1 MAKTLILLQLVFF
14 LACSSLPAAD
24 QNPFSSGNTSEHS
37 ISSPAPHMSFLTR
50 IALVQQQL
58 KQRMTGL
65 IKEVKAGQSLQPL
78 FVVLLIAFGYG
89 LVHAAGPGHGKAVAM
104 SFILSRNPS
113 ITTGLLFGTLVALFH
128 GFSGAACVLALH
140 FILQKSVSGTLASV
154 SYVTQVVSFSL
165 IALLGLGILIKNG
178 WGILTRFRAEA
189 IQEAAENKEKKA
201 GLLPWAMAVGL
212 VPCPGVVMVMLFC
225 LSMGVL
231 ALGLALAACVSLGM
245 AATISLVVIAV
256 VTGKAGLLRM
266 MPEGKVALL
275 ENVVGLVSGIAIALL
290 GTMFLFTTVHVA
302 GL

>member
-24 QNPFSSGNTSEHS
+24 QNPFSSGNTSENS
-37 ISSPAPHMSFLTR
+37 ISRPAPHRSFLNR
-50 IALVQQQL
+50 VALVQQQL

-65 IKEVKAGQSLQPL
+65 IKEVKAGKSVQPL
-78 FVVLLIAFGYG
+78 LVVLLIAFGYG

-113 ITTGLLFGTLVALFH
+113 IATGLLFGTLVALFH
-128 GFSGAACVLALH
+128 GLSGAVSVLALH
-140 FILQKSVSGTLASV
+140 FILQKSVSSTLASV

-178 WGILTRFRAEA
+178 WGILMRFRTESA
-189 IQEAAENKEKKA
+189 QEAAEHKDSKG

-231 ALGLALAACVSLGM
+231 PLGLALAACVSLGM

-266 MPEGKVALL
+266 MPEGRVALV
-275 ENVVGLVSGIAIALL
+275 EGVVGLVSGIAIALL
-290 GTMFLFTTVHVA
+290 GTMFLFTTVHFA